1 MEASMLIDKKTGKE
15 LREGMEILRPDYRG
29 FKKRYFVH
37 EILPNAV
44 ILLLIGESAL
54 TNLYITVP
62 MAELSQY
69 SLGTSMF

>member
-1 MEASMLIDKKTGKE
+1 MLLDKKTGKE
-15 LREGMEILRPDYRG
+15 LHEGQEIQRKDYRG
-29 FKKRYFVH
+29 FKKRYRVH

-54 TNLYITVP
+54 ANIYLTVP